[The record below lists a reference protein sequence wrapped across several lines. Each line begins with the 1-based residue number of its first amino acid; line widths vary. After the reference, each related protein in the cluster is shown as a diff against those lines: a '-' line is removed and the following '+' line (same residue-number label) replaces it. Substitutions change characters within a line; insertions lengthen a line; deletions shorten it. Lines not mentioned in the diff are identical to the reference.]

1 MPYILIQVTREGVT
15 ARQKRALIAGATEL
29 VVRTLKKDPATTHVV
44 IDEVPTDNWGVAGM
58 SVTERR
64 RKKPRRS

>member
-44 IDEVPTDNWGVAGM
+44 IDEVATDNWGVAGV
-58 SVTERR
+58 SVTAR
-64 RKKPRRS
+64 RKKEQRR